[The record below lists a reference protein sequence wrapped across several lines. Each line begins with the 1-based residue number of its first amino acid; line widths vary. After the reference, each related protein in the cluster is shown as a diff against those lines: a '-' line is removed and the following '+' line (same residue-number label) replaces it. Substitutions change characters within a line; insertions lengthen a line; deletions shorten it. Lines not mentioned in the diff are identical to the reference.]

1 MKSRNLLYFCLILCT
16 FINNIYAKGEEFDNS
31 LQAQSMLSVLY
42 AQSSAEYEA
51 SNIQTYVNA
60 KSALDKALNDVT
72 WTAAIEQKDNFE
84 NKPPAIILD
93 IDETVLNNVPF
104 QARSIMDGQSYP
116 TGWLDWMLEES
127 SDAVAGVSDFLEYS
141 QSKGVKIFYVTNRI
155 AVAEDATRNNLKKL
169 GLPLDTDRDVLL
181 MKNENGW
188 TSDKVSRRKL
198 VAKDF
203 RILLLIGDQL
213 GDFLPLDETTLQLD
227 ARKELAD
234 NFKHMW
240 GSKWFMITNP
250 MYGRWEASIYNN
262 EYPDTEDELMQ
273 MRLEALKPK
282 DKIN

>member
-60 KSALDKALNDVT
+60 KSALDRALNDVT

-104 QARSIMDGQSYP
+104 QARSIIDGQSYP

-198 VAKDF
+198 VAKDY

-213 GDFLPLDETTLQLD
+213 GDFLPLDETTLELD

-234 NFKHMW
+234 TYKHMW

>member
-1 MKSRNLLYFCLILCT
+1 MKSRNLLYFCLILYT
-16 FINNIYAKGEEFDNS
+16 FIDNIYAKGEEFDNS

-198 VAKDF
+198 VAKDY

-227 ARKELAD
+227 ARKDLAD
-234 NFKHMW
+234 TYKHMW

-282 DKIN
+282 DKTN

>member
-1 MKSRNLLYFCLILCT
+1 MKSRNLLYFCLILYT
-16 FINNIYAKGEEFDNS
+16 FIDNIYAKGEEFDNS

-51 SNIQTYVNA
+51 SNIQTYINA
-60 KSALDKALNDVT
+60 KSALDRALNDVT

-198 VAKDF
+198 VAKDY

-213 GDFLPLDETTLQLD
+213 GDFLPLDETTLELD

-234 NFKHMW
+234 TYKHMW

>member
-1 MKSRNLLYFCLILCT
+1 MKSRNLLYFCLILYT
-16 FINNIYAKGEEFDNS
+16 FIDNIYAKGEEFDNS

-60 KSALDKALNDVT
+60 KSALDRALNDVT

-104 QARSIMDGQSYP
+104 QARSIIDGQSYP

-198 VAKDF
+198 VAKDY

-213 GDFLPLDETTLQLD
+213 GDFLPLDETTLELD

-234 NFKHMW
+234 TYKHMW

-282 DKIN
+282 DKLN

>member
-1 MKSRNLLYFCLILCT
+1 MKSRNLLYFCLILYT
-16 FINNIYAKGEEFDNS
+16 FIDNIYAKGEEFDNS

-60 KSALDKALNDVT
+60 KSALDRALNDVT

-127 SDAVAGVSDFLEYS
+127 SDAVAGVSDFLEYA

-198 VAKDF
+198 VAKDY

-213 GDFLPLDETTLQLD
+213 GDFLPLDETTLELD

-234 NFKHMW
+234 TYKHMW

>member
-1 MKSRNLLYFCLILCT
+1 MKSRNLIYFCLILCT
-16 FINNIYAKGEEFDNS
+16 FIDNIHAKEKELDNS

-60 KSALDKALNDVT
+60 KSALDRALNDLG
-72 WTAAIEQKDNFE
+72 WTAAIEQKKNFK

-93 IDETVLNNVPF
+93 IDETVLNNIPF
-104 QARSIMDGQSYP
+104 QARSIINGQSYP
-116 TGWLDWMLEES
+116 VGWLEWMLEES
-127 SDAVAGVSDFLEYS
+127 SDAVAGVSDFLEYA
-141 QSKGVKIFYVTNRI
+141 QSKDVKIFYVTNRI
-155 AVAEDATRNNLKKL
+155 AVAEDATRNNIKRL

-181 MKNENGW
+181 MKDENGW
-188 TSDKVSRRKL
+188 TSDKVSRREL
-198 VAKDF
+198 IAKDY

-213 GDFLPLDETTLQLD
+213 GDFLPLDETMLELD
-227 ARKELAD
+227 SRKNLAD
-234 NFKHMW
+234 TYKHMW

-273 MRLEALKPK
+273 MRLQALKLK
-282 DKIN
+282 DKTN

>member
-104 QARSIMDGQSYP
+104 QARSIIDGQSYP

-181 MKNENGW
+181 MKDENGW

-198 VAKDF
+198 VAKDY

-213 GDFLPLDETTLQLD
+213 GDFLPLDETTLELD
-227 ARKELAD
+227 ARKDLAD
-234 NFKHMW
+234 TYKHMW

-282 DKIN
+282 DKTN

>member
-1 MKSRNLLYFCLILCT
+1 MKSRNLLYFCLILYT
-16 FINNIYAKGEEFDNS
+16 FIDNIYAKGEEFDNS

-127 SDAVAGVSDFLEYS
+127 SDAVAGVSDFLEYA

-198 VAKDF
+198 VAKDY

-213 GDFLPLDETTLQLD
+213 GDFLPLDETTLELD

-234 NFKHMW
+234 TYKHMW

-282 DKIN
+282 DKTN

>member
-1 MKSRNLLYFCLILCT
+1 MKSRNLLYFCLILYT
-16 FINNIYAKGEEFDNS
+16 FIDNIYAKGEEFDNS

-60 KSALDKALNDVT
+60 KSALDRALNDVT

-116 TGWLDWMLEES
+116 TGWLEWMLEES

-198 VAKDF
+198 VAKDY

-213 GDFLPLDETTLQLD
+213 GDFLPLDETTLELD

-234 NFKHMW
+234 TYKHMW

>member
-198 VAKDF
+198 VAKDY

-213 GDFLPLDETTLQLD
+213 GDFLPLDETTLELD

-234 NFKHMW
+234 TYKHMW

-282 DKIN
+282 DKTN

>member
-1 MKSRNLLYFCLILCT
+1 MKSRNLLYFCLILYT
-16 FINNIYAKGEEFDNS
+16 FIDNIYAKGEEFDNS

-60 KSALDKALNDVT
+60 KSALDRALNDVT

-104 QARSIMDGQSYP
+104 QARSIIDGQSYP

-127 SDAVAGVSDFLEYS
+127 SDAVAGVSGFLEYA

-198 VAKDF
+198 VAKDY

-213 GDFLPLDETTLQLD
+213 GDFLPLDETTLELD
-227 ARKELAD
+227 ARKALAD
-234 NFKHMW
+234 TYKHMW

-282 DKIN
+282 DKTN

>member
-198 VAKDF
+198 VAKDY

-213 GDFLPLDETTLQLD
+213 GDFLPLDETTLELD

-234 NFKHMW
+234 TYKHMW

>member
-16 FINNIYAKGEEFDNS
+16 FIDNIYAKGEEFDNS

-60 KSALDKALNDVT
+60 KSALDRALNDVT

-198 VAKDF
+198 VAKDY

-213 GDFLPLDETTLQLD
+213 GDFLPLDETTLELD

-234 NFKHMW
+234 TYKHMW

>member
-104 QARSIMDGQSYP
+104 QARSIIDGQSYP

-198 VAKDF
+198 VAKDY

-213 GDFLPLDETTLQLD
+213 GDFLPLDETTLELD

-234 NFKHMW
+234 TYKHMW

>member
-1 MKSRNLLYFCLILCT
+1 MKSRNLLYFCLILYT
-16 FINNIYAKGEEFDNS
+16 FIDNIYAKGEEFDNS

-60 KSALDKALNDVT
+60 KSALDRALNDVT
-72 WTAAIEQKDNFE
+72 WTAATEQKDNFE

-104 QARSIMDGQSYP
+104 QARSIIDGQSYP

-181 MKNENGW
+181 MKDENGW

-198 VAKDF
+198 VAKDY

-213 GDFLPLDETTLQLD
+213 GDFLPLDETTLELD

-234 NFKHMW
+234 TYKHMW

-282 DKIN
+282 DKTN

>member
-1 MKSRNLLYFCLILCT
+1 MKSRNLIYFCLILCT
-16 FINNIYAKGEEFDNS
+16 FIDNIHAKEKELDNS
-31 LQAQSMLSVLY
+31 LQAQSMLSVLF

-60 KSALDKALNDVT
+60 KSALDRALNDLS
-72 WTAAIEQKDNFE
+72 WTAAIEQKKNFK

-93 IDETVLNNVPF
+93 IDETVLNNIPF
-104 QARSIMDGQSYP
+104 QARSIINGQSYP
-116 TGWLDWMLEES
+116 AGWLEWMLEES
-127 SDAVAGVSDFLEYS
+127 SDAVAGVSDFLEYA

-155 AVAEDATRNNLKKL
+155 AVAEDATRNNIKKL

-181 MKNENGW
+181 MKDENGW
-188 TSDKVSRRKL
+188 TSDKVSRREL
-198 VAKDF
+198 IAKDY

-213 GDFLPLDETTLQLD
+213 GDFLPLDETTLELD
-227 ARKELAD
+227 SRKNLAD
-234 NFKHMW
+234 TYKHMW

-273 MRLEALKPK
+273 MRLEALKLK
-282 DKIN
+282 DKAN

>member
-60 KSALDKALNDVT
+60 KSALDKAFNDVT

-104 QARSIMDGQSYP
+104 QARSIIDGQSYP

-127 SDAVAGVSDFLEYS
+127 SDAVAGVSGFLEYA

-198 VAKDF
+198 VAKDY

-213 GDFLPLDETTLQLD
+213 GDFLPLDETTLELD

-234 NFKHMW
+234 TYKHMW

>member
-16 FINNIYAKGEEFDNS
+16 FIDNIYAKGEEFDNS

-60 KSALDKALNDVT
+60 KSALDRALNDVT

-104 QARSIMDGQSYP
+104 QARSIIDGQSYP

-198 VAKDF
+198 VAKDY

-213 GDFLPLDETTLQLD
+213 GDFLPLDETTLELD

-234 NFKHMW
+234 TYKHMW

-282 DKIN
+282 DKIK

>member
-60 KSALDKALNDVT
+60 KSALDRALNDVT

-104 QARSIMDGQSYP
+104 QARSIIDGQSYP

-127 SDAVAGVSDFLEYS
+127 SDAVAGVSGFLEYA

-155 AVAEDATRNNLKKL
+155 AVAEDATRNNIKKL

-198 VAKDF
+198 VAKDY

-213 GDFLPLDETTLQLD
+213 GDFLPLNETTLELD

-234 NFKHMW
+234 TYKHMW